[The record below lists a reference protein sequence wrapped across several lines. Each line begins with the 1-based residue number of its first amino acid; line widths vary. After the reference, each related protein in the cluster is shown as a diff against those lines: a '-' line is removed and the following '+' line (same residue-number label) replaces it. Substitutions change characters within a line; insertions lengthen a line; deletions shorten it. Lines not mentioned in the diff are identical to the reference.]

1 MIETSNV
8 GKFTPP
14 RHLVVL
20 GHPDPNSFC
29 ASVAR
34 AYCEEVRLFG
44 QEAALRDLYALDFDP
59 RLAADERSAV
69 ERGEAPSDI
78 AEDVA
83 LLRQADI
90 VTLVYPIWFGMPPAI
105 IKGYIDRVLGADFD
119 TTTIGQD
126 QAPARFAGKRLML
139 FTASAST
146 RPWLEEK
153 GQWVALR
160 HAFETYLRGIFGLRD
175 AGHVH
180 FDAIVPGAKP
190 HFVEECLSATRER
203 ARAVSAEML
212 SEKRAE
218 QSLTIRH
225 AEGS

>member
-1 MIETSNV
+1 MIEASNV

-44 QEAALRDLYALDFDP
+44 QEAMLRDLYALDFDP

-69 ERGEAPSDI
+69 GRGEAPSDI

-105 IKGYIDRVLGADFD
+105 IKGYVDRVLGVDFD
-119 TTTIGQD
+119 TGTIGRD
-126 QAPARFAGKRLML
+126 EAAPGLAGKRLML
-139 FTASAST
+139 LTASAST

-180 FDAIVPGAKP
+180 FDAIVPDAKP
-190 HFVEECLSATRER
+190 QFVEECLSATRER

-212 SEKRAE
+212 SEKRAA
-218 QSLTIRH
+218 QSAKIRQ